1 MFPALVGEL
10 GPAGIGVNI
19 VQPGLTTTEKN
30 LERMPQA
37 VRDMVAARVPTRR
50 LSTPEDVAAAI
61 VFLASPAARNI
72 TGETLKVNGGW
83 SW

>member
-1 MFPALVGEL
+1 MSTLTASNTKTERISFSRLLWVG
-10 GPAGIGVNI
+10 P
-19 VQPGLTTTEKN
+19 
-30 LERMPQA
+30 
-37 VRDMVAARVPTRR
+37 VAAV
-50 LSTPEDVAAAI
+50 VAAIANLI